1 MPILG
6 CHTAASS
13 QSIFS
18 QGIGLPLE
26 ESLKFWRT
34 EFGPKIPPDTFD
46 KQYAYNV
53 RHSYGKEG
61 KRTEYTPH
69 SCIKIIS
76 SVPGQVD

>member
-1 MPILG
+1 MV
-6 CHTAASS
+6 
-13 QSIFS
+13 
-18 QGIGLPLE
+18 QGIGLPLDE
-26 ESLKFWRT
+26 ALKFWRT
-34 EFGPKIPPDTFD
+34 EFGPKIAPDAFD

-76 SVPGQVD
+76 SVPGQVSACPSPSSSLFPP